1 MQDWFAP
8 TKDSMDVM
16 RAAEEKGK
24 EKVGASEQSGSGG
37 SILSYFDLPVA
48 STQQSSFYYW
58 KLKT

>member
-24 EKVGASEQSGSGG
+24 EKVGASEQPGGGG
-37 SILSYFDLPVA
+37 SILSYLF
-48 STQQSSFYYW
+48 
-58 KLKT
+58 